1 MSSKDLERKE
11 IAVELLEKNELNPNK
26 MTDKGFNLLVDN
38 IARMGITDPIL
49 VVKRG
54 DKYRIVGGHHRV
66 EAAII
71 LGYTEVPCTVI
82 TDPEFDED
90 QEAFQ
95 LMRHNM
101 IKGKLDQQGF
111 VKLWERVQEKYS
123 EDVLA
128 EAFGFEDKAEL
139 NKLVKETAKSL
150 PPEMR
155 AKFKEAAKEVKTVK
169 DLSSLLNRLFN
180 SYGDTL
186 PYGFMF
192 MDFGGKDSVWV
203 RMMQK
208 DLNNVEQ
215 VFTILKEEGKT
226 LDSLLRTI
234 LQSIAKG
241 DNPELNKI
249 LEGLENVDFSNK
261 PDARPLEEDLAMLED

>member
-249 LEGLENVDFSNK
+249 LAGLENVDFSNK